1 MSSMTADY
9 VNQEEE
15 EGRNANVVGKPAG
28 IEQQFLD
35 HDLFRSC

>member
-9 VNQEEE
+9 VDQEEE
-15 EGRNANVVGKPAG
+15 EGRNANVAGEPAG
-28 IEQQFLD
+28 ILQQFSD